1 MHHKILR
8 KKMRVI
14 SFRKLKEF
22 FETPGN
28 EDSEISLRTWIDK
41 VEHAEWS
48 SHSDLKRDFPSADYV
63 GNDRY
68 VFNIKGNNYRLVVVV
83 VFKPKWVL
91 VRWVGRHKDY
101 DKIDCA
107 TI

>member
-1 MHHKILR
+1 
-8 KKMRVI
+8 MRII

-28 EDSEISLRTWIDK
+28 EDSEIALRSWNDR
-41 VEHAEWS
+41 VEHADWS
-48 SHSDLKRDFPSADYV
+48 SHADLKRDFPSADYI

-83 VFKPKWVL
+83 IFNPKWVL

-107 TI
+107 SI